1 MAPLLHPGNQQHCP
15 PFGFC
20 SYLVIDTLRRLCE
33 WFFVNKVDFL
43 MTHYII
49 TCILCHTLFW
59 HIYDFLVT
67 YYALKFSFDFLGLQ
81 LIQINEDIYMYI
93 YIVLLL
99 VSCYLYAFYL
109 VENRHTTY
117 ILLLVC
123 TFSPTHCA
131 LFKIPWCTIL
141 RYLCYPLWHTLQMDR
156 ASADTNTPQI
166 GSVSKNSHSCFCDK
180 LYILRL
186 FVTFSVPTIL
196 WFYCTKS
203 YLT

>member
-49 TCILCHTLFW
+49 TCIYVVSYFILTYLWLSCDILCFKVFIWLFRSSADSNQW
-59 HIYDFLVT
+59 RHIYV
-67 YYALKFSFDFLGLQ
+67 
-81 LIQINEDIYMYI
+81 YI
-93 YIVLLL
+93 Y
-99 VSCYLYAFYL
+99 SPTSSF
-109 VENRHTTY
+109 
-117 ILLLVC
+117 LLLVC
-123 TFSPTHCA
+123 ILFSGEQTHHIHFIISLHFFPTHCA

-166 GSVSKNSHSCFCDK
+166 GSVSIKF
-180 LYILRL
+180 LLVMFL
-186 FVTFSVPTIL
+186 WQTI
-196 WFYCTKS
+196 YT
-203 YLT
+203 